1 MIQDMT
7 PSYYMAWHKVDLKLL
22 DLEPIELT
30 AMELK
35 AVVVLINSSKSVSS
49 QRQIIV
55 ELMMSVTDNSLIK
68 LFNSIDE
75 KILDK
80 IMIQC

>member
-1 MIQDMT
+1 
-7 PSYYMAWHKVDLKLL
+7 MAWHKVDLKLL

>member
-7 PSYYMAWHKVDLKLL
+7 PSYSMSWHKANLKLL
-22 DLEPIELT
+22 ELEPIELT

-35 AVVVLINSSKSVSS
+35 AVLILINSSKSVYS

-55 ELMMSVTDNSLIK
+55 ELMLSLTDNSLRR
-68 LFNSIDE
+68 LFNSIDK
-75 KILDK
+75 KILNK